1 MNLKYSVKIAFLVPF
16 FVISFTTN
24 AEKLEPTIKV
34 ALAAGA
40 LCKIYAQEIGG
51 DVNAFSEMNK
61 NILLIADKMGHTK
74 NLNSYLT
81 EVRLIKE
88 AFDSK
93 LIEEHKTKLNVYNNW
108 CIKFHDGIV
117 DENNKWY

>member
-1 MNLKYSVKIAFLVPF
+1 
-16 FVISFTTN
+16 
-24 AEKLEPTIKV
+24 
-34 ALAAGA
+34 
-40 LCKIYAQEIGG
+40 
-51 DVNAFSEMNK
+51 
-61 NILLIADKMGHTK
+61 MGHTK